1 MNLIPKIIGGK
12 SNTDNDF
19 KKKYSFKDRKEESK
33 RVLNKYPDRIPV
45 ICQKR
50 NVNDDTPSIKKTKF
64 LVPKELT
71 VAQFMSVVRKK
82 IDLSEEKALFFYV
95 NNFSI
100 PNASEELQNIYYKEK
115 DEDQFL
121 YFTYCAENTFG

>member
-1 MNLIPKIIGGK
+1 MNIIPKIICGK
-12 SNTDNDF
+12 SNTYNDF
-19 KKKYSFKDRKEESK
+19 KKKYSFKERKEESK

-50 NVNDDTPSIKKTKF
+50 NVNDDTPLIKKTKF
-64 LVPKELT
+64 LVPRELT

-82 IDLSEEKALFFYV
+82 INLSEEKALFFYV
-95 NNFSI
+95 NKFSI
-100 PNASEELQNIYYKEK
+100 PNASEEIQNIYYKEK

>member
-1 MNLIPKIIGGK
+1 MNIISNIIGGK
-12 SNTDNDF
+12 SNTDNDY
-19 KKKYSFKDRKEESK
+19 KGKYSFKDRKEEST
-33 RVLNKYPDRIPV
+33 RVLAKYPDRIPV

-50 NVNDDTPSIKKTKF
+50 NVNDDTPLIKKTKY
-64 LVPKELT
+64 LVPRDLT

-100 PNASEELQNIYYKEK
+100 PKASEEIQNIYCKEK
-115 DEDQFL
+115 DEDEFL
-121 YFTYCAENTFG
+121 YFTYCLENTFG